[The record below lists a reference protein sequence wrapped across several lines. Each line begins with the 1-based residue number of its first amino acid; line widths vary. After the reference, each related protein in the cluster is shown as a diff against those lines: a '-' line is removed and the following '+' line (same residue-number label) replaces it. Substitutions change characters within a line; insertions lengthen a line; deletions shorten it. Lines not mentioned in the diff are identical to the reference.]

1 MTTRIVPL
9 ATVAYGLWG
18 AMAAFYFLLPGSG
31 AVLWAG
37 CLAGSLLAAAFAWL
51 ATQRSIAISNP
62 AAWLVGALIVAVLF
76 RTVSYYFYP
85 APHWS
90 DSRTYFHLTEVLVK
104 TGEYRLDQPNYPWT
118 HTRAY
123 WPPGVVFWFVPWVL
137 AFGAERWVILANNA
151 ILTVVCILLLWRIA
165 RAHFGATA
173 AVISCVLY
181 AIWANHAFHAMF
193 VSKEYVAQMLLLGAI
208 ALLFP
213 SPKFPTRP
221 AAWKCMVSGIFMGFA
236 SLCHPG
242 MLAIPGVLVL
252 TFLFRR
258 FSIPM
263 ALRIGILM
271 AIGMFG
277 VILPWT
283 ARNYHVLGKFVLTNT
298 ANGISLLEASSE
310 TGGAD
315 WAPVPEGIFPPNI
328 DEVDRSAMAN
338 NIAVA
343 WIRNN
348 PKTWVKNGILR
359 QLWLLGESSRGA
371 RIAMNNYLVVQ
382 GWQWPFWRIYSNAQ
396 MLVVWALMAAT
407 GLAAWRKPHIVTP
420 FFGCCLLILFYFLAI
435 HTVFG
440 SGGRHQLIPGVFAIF
455 LAGAWTQRK

>member
-1 MTTRIVPL
+1 MMRSIGSLLTIG
-9 ATVAYGLWG
+9 YGLLG
-18 AMAAFYFLLPGSG
+18 TMAALYFLLPGSG
-31 AVLWAG
+31 AVLWGG
-37 CLAGSLLAAAFAWL
+37 CLAGGLLALALAWL
-51 ATQRSIAISNP
+51 VTQRPVTISNP
-62 AAWLVGALIVAVLF
+62 GAWLLGAIIVAVLF

-90 DSRTYFHLTEVLVK
+90 DSRTYFHLTDVLVR
-104 TGEYRLDQPNYPWT
+104 TGEYRLDEPNYPWS

-151 ILTVVCILLLWRIA
+151 ILTVICILLIWSIA
-165 RAHFGATA
+165 RAHFGTAA

-193 VSKEYVAQMLLLGAI
+193 VSKEYVAQTLLLGAI

-213 SPKFPTRP
+213 NPDFSARP
-221 AAWKCMVSGIFMGFA
+221 SAGKCIVSGIFIGFA

-242 MLAIPGVLVL
+242 MLAIPGILVV

-258 FSIPM
+258 FSIPSM
-263 ALRIGILM
+263 LRIGILM

-298 ANGISLLEASSE
+298 ANGISLLEASNDA
-310 TGGAD
+310 GGAD
-315 WAPVPEGIFPPNI
+315 WAPVPETMFPSDI
-328 DEVDRSAMAN
+328 DEADRSTMAKQMA
-338 NIAVA
+338 IT

-348 PKTWVKNGILR
+348 PKTWVKNGVLR

-371 RIAMNNYLVVQ
+371 KIAMNNHLVVE
-382 GWQWPFWRIYSNAQ
+382 GWHWPFWRGYSNFQ
-396 MLVVWALMAAT
+396 MLVVWALLAAT
-407 GLAAWRKPHIVTP
+407 GLAAWRKPYLITP
-420 FFGCCLLILFYFLAI
+420 FFACCLLILFYFLGV
-435 HTVFG
+435 HSVYG

-455 LAGAWTQRK
+455 LAGAWASRK